1 MLKKEQAIDLLINH
15 PLKFAHML
23 GFTKLGDMHEAWL
36 KDMIRGKKD
45 KTLMAHRRSY
55 KTTCVSIALAEMI
68 ILLPSYKCMFM
79 RKTDSDVK
87 EVIRQVRNIL
97 LDQHTM
103 YIVQCIYGIDLVL
116 TIQSATEITTNL
128 SNDVKGTSQLV
139 GIGTGGSLTGK
150 HFDRIFTDDIINV
163 NDRISKAERERTKVV
178 YQELQNIR
186 NSGGRIYNTLTPWH
200 REDASTL
207 MPDAD
212 KYDCYTTG
220 ILTKEEL
227 IEIKDSMTA
236 SLFAANYELKHI
248 ADDDVIFDNPKVG
261 ADIELA
267 RGGYDHLDSAYYG
280 EDYSAYTAIN
290 IHNGKWYVY
299 GRCWRKHVDDIL
311 EQIVD
316 LHNDMRCQKLHNE
329 LNADKGYVAKEL
341 RKRGVKVATYT
352 ETQNKYIKITS
363 YLKFEW
369 KDVIF
374 VNGTDKEYID
384 MICDYNENAEH
395 DDACLAGETLIATTK
410 GNVMIKDIK
419 RGDYVITPMGARKV
433 IDCGIT
439 GYDMEVND
447 YNGVIATPNHKFYD
461 KRSNEFTRADRLP
474 YSFRYDKISLKE
486 LIIWKRKLLY
496 SMGKNIG
503 EARRA
508 NIISSTQQEIVREEM
523 QSSCTGQCGNI
534 TMEKFRKGITFITL
548 TAISTIMTFPIWSA
562 YQLGNIY
569 QCMRRKIWKMRNTER
584 ETDSNLKKQESL
596 RMSGIDQNKEE
607 NGTEST
613 QKGAFSKVVRMI
625 KKRFVNI
632 AEKSFSEQQFK
643 NIVQFHANEKRE
655 QKEST
660 SSVTTSEYAN
670 GAEKSMKQRNITKDS
685 VVQNASK
692 DSMRRTNVY
701 NLTID
706 KAGCFYAN
714 GILVSN
720 CDSLASLIRIYQKKK
735 QRQAESINV

>member
-1 MLKKEQAIDLLINH
+1 
-15 PLKFAHML
+15 ML

-116 TIQSATEITTNL
+116 TIQSATEINTNL

-374 VNGTDKEYID
+374 VNGTDQEYID

-395 DDACLAGETLIATTK
+395 DDACLAGETLVATTK

-419 RGDYVITPMGARKV
+419 CGDRVITPMGIRKV

-447 YNGVIATPNHKFYD
+447 YNGVTATPNHKFYD
-461 KRSNEFTRADRLP
+461 KQSNKFTRADSLP
-474 YSFRYDKISLKE
+474 YSFRYDKINLKE

-523 QSSCTGQCGNI
+523 QSSCIGRCGNI
-534 TMEKFRKGITFITL
+534 TMEKFQKDITFITL
-548 TAISTIMTFPIWSA
+548 TAISTITTFPIWSA

-569 QCMRRKIWKMRNTER
+569 QCMRRKIWKTKNTER
-584 ETDSNLKKQESL
+584 ETENNLEKQESL

-607 NGTEST
+607 NGTESMR
-613 QKGAFSKVVRMI
+613 KGAFSKVVRMI

-643 NIVQFHANEKRE
+643 NIVQLLANEKRE

-670 GAEKSMKQRNITKDS
+670 VAEKSMKQRSIIKDS
-685 VVQNASK
+685 AVQNVSK
-692 DSMRRTNVY
+692 DSTHRTNVY

-735 QRQAESINV
+735 QRQAESIKV

>member
-1 MLKKEQAIDLLINH
+1 MLKREQAIDLLINH
-15 PLKFAHML
+15 PLKYAHML

-36 KDMIRGKKD
+36 KDMIRGEKD

-103 YIVQCIYGIDLVL
+103 YIVRCIYGIDLVL
-116 TIQSATEITTNL
+116 TIQSATEINTNL

-220 ILTKEEL
+220 ILSKEEL

-311 EQIVD
+311 EQIVE

-395 DDACLAGETLIATTK
+395 DDCPDGL
-410 GNVMIKDIK
+410 
-419 RGDYVITPMGARKV
+419 
-433 IDCGIT
+433 
-439 GYDMEVND
+439 
-447 YNGVIATPNHKFYD
+447 
-461 KRSNEFTRADRLP
+461 S
-474 YSFRYDKISLKE
+474 SL
-486 LIIWKRKLLY
+486 L
-496 SMGKNIG
+496 
-503 EARRA
+503 
-508 NIISSTQQEIVREEM
+508 
-523 QSSCTGQCGNI
+523 
-534 TMEKFRKGITFITL
+534 
-548 TAISTIMTFPIWSA
+548 
-562 YQLGNIY
+562 
-569 QCMRRKIWKMRNTER
+569 
-584 ETDSNLKKQESL
+584 
-596 RMSGIDQNKEE
+596 
-607 NGTEST
+607 
-613 QKGAFSKVVRMI
+613 
-625 KKRFVNI
+625 
-632 AEKSFSEQQFK
+632 
-643 NIVQFHANEKRE
+643 
-655 QKEST
+655 
-660 SSVTTSEYAN
+660 
-670 GAEKSMKQRNITKDS
+670 
-685 VVQNASK
+685 
-692 DSMRRTNVY
+692 
-701 NLTID
+701 
-706 KAGCFYAN
+706 
-714 GILVSN
+714 
-720 CDSLASLIRIYQKKK
+720 RIYQKKK